1 MAGLWWFIG
10 LVLIALSLVLL
21 VAGLT
26 RREGVLRI
34 GKITLAEST
43 KEPKTDVRPIKLS
56 NVIVGIIGFLVGL
69 TIILILAV

>member
-26 RREGVLRI
+26 RRCIHV
-34 GKITLAEST
+34 A
-43 KEPKTDVRPIKLS
+43 
-56 NVIVGIIGFLVGL
+56 
-69 TIILILAV
+69 